1 MWILRLRHF
10 FLHLVGLDS
19 AEKLLGANIR
29 EWEFVGRCS
38 KNKANAYSGACAFHL
53 FESDHFGHISSHDLF
68 APCYKSAQ
76 DRFVER

>member
-1 MWILRLRHF
+1 MWILRIRHF

-38 KNKANAYSGACAFHL
+38 KNKANAYSGVCAFHL
-53 FESDHFGHISSHDLF
+53 SSLIALATFQVMTCLHHAINQL
-68 APCYKSAQ
+68 KIGL
-76 DRFVER
+76 

>member
-38 KNKANAYSGACAFHL
+38 KNKANAYSGVCAFHL
-53 FESDHFGHISSHDLF
+53 F
-68 APCYKSAQ
+68 
-76 DRFVER
+76 RV